1 MVAALNKE
9 IQLTASPNFTHNNDK
24 KEIIDTIYFGGGTP
38 SLLAADEIKSLLASV
53 KNHYQINDTAEITL
67 EANPDD
73 ISKEKLTEWKNAGIN
88 RLSIGVQSF
97 KEKDLEWM
105 NRAHN
110 NKQALECL
118 LLAKETGFNNLSAD
132 LIYGTPGLTDEE
144 WKQNVEQLINLDIPH
159 IACYA
164 LTVEPNTALK
174 KMIDLKKKKDVN
186 TDEQAN
192 QFLLLMKW
200 MKHAG
205 YEHYEISNFAKPGFR
220 SRHNSS
226 YWQGKTYIGIG
237 PSAHSYNGA
246 VRKWN
251 VANNA
256 LYIQSI
262 QKNII
267 PFEEEKLTDVQR
279 LNEYIMTSLRT
290 IEGVDLKLVESNFSI
305 KHRKRI
311 ESTANDYIKR
321 KLIII
326 KNENFVLTEKGK
338 LFADGIAADLFV

>member
-1 MVAALNKE
+1 
-9 IQLTASPNFTHNNDK
+9 
-24 KEIIDTIYFGGGTP
+24 
-38 SLLAADEIKSLLASV
+38 
-53 KNHYQINDTAEITL
+53 
-67 EANPDD
+67 
-73 ISKEKLTEWKNAGIN
+73 
-88 RLSIGVQSF
+88 
-97 KEKDLEWM
+97 M

-110 NKQALECL
+110 NQQALECL

-132 LIYGTPGLTDEE
+132 LIYGTPGLTDAE
-144 WKQNVEQLINLDIPH
+144 WKQNVEQLINLNIPH

-192 QFLLLMKW
+192 QFLLLMEW

-226 YWQGKTYIGIG
+226 YWQGKTYTGIG
-237 PSAHSYNGA
+237 PSAHSYNGS

-290 IEGVDLKLVESNFSI
+290 IEGIDLKLIENNFSI
-305 KHRKRI
+305 KHRNRI

-326 KNENFVLTEKGK
+326 KKENFVLTEKGK
-338 LFADGIAADLFV
+338 LFADGIAADLFA

>member
-1 MVAALNKE
+1 MIAALNKE
-9 IQLTASPNFTHNNDK
+9 IELTVLLNNNDK

-38 SLLAADEIKSLLASV
+38 SLLTGNEINSLMTSLKSNYS
-53 KNHYQINDTAEITL
+53 INDTVEITL

-73 ISKEKLTEWKNAGIN
+73 INREKLIEWKNAGVN

-110 NKQALECL
+110 NNQALDCL
-118 LLAKETGFNNLSAD
+118 LLAKEAGFNNLSAD

-144 WKQNVEQLINLDIPH
+144 WKINVGQLINLDIPH

-164 LTVEPNTALK
+164 LTVESNTALK

-192 QFLLLMKW
+192 QFLVLMKW
-200 MKHAG
+200 MKEAG

-237 PSAHSYNGA
+237 PSAHSYDA
-246 VRKWN
+246 KSRRWN
-251 VANNA
+251 VANNV

-290 IEGVDLKLVESNFSI
+290 IEGIDLKVIENNFSI
-305 KHRKRI
+305 KDRNRI
-311 ESTANDYIKR
+311 ENTANDYIKR
-321 KLIII
+321 KLVIN
-326 KNENFVLTEKGK
+326 KNENFVLTEEGK
-338 LFADGIAADLFV
+338 LFADGIAADLFA